1 MDRRIASIF
10 QAVLLAVYSC
20 NLCSASNRSQIF
32 RDINNVRDP
41 DVAPF
46 ESTKTSITVEV
57 DIALLGIFEV
67 NEKQKIMSGSY
78 AMFVSWKDDRMMWD
92 PSSYQNISSVQV
104 KAKKIWMPTS
114 LCILNEIGNENCI
127 SDDKGIVTV
136 YSGGYV
142 TNKLFKE
149 NTVRCGID
157 VTKYLFDSQT
167 CYLQFININVGT
179 EYLTFEEEDSHFYP
193 QNYEKTPEVSNIVAT
208 TESICEIGN
217 PTGIPEVLTFR
228 MVLQG

>member
-1 MDRRIASIF
+1 M
-10 QAVLLAVYSC
+10 
-20 NLCSASNRSQIF
+20 
-32 RDINNVRDP
+32 NV
-41 DVAPF
+41 F
-46 ESTKTSITVEV
+46 
-57 DIALLGIFEV
+57 F
-67 NEKQKIMSGSY
+67 
-78 AMFVSWKDDRMMWD
+78 SWKDDRIMWD
-92 PSSYQNISSVQV
+92 PSSYQNSSSVQV